1 MGLRVGLG
9 YDVHKLAE
17 NRKLIMGGVEIP
29 YELGLLGHSDAD
41 VLVHAIMDA
50 LVGAVKLG
58 DIGKL
63 FPDTDPQYKDI
74 SSLKLLGFVKDKVYE
89 MGYSIVNIDSI
100 IVAQAPKMRPY
111 VDQMEKNI
119 ADVLGISVDDINVKA
134 TTEEELGFTVRKEG
148 ISSKAVCL
156 LSK

>member
-74 SSLKLLGFVKDKVYE
+74 SSLKLLGFVNDKVYE

-134 TTEEELGFTVRKEG
+134 TTEEELGFTGRKKG

>member
-119 ADVLGISVDDINVKA
+119 ADVLGISVDDINVKGNYRRR
-134 TTEEELGFTVRKEG
+134 TWLYR
-148 ISSKAVCL
+148 
-156 LSK
+156 

>member
-17 NRKLIMGGVEIP
+17 NRKLIMGGVEI
-29 YELGLLGHSDAD
+29 
-41 VLVHAIMDA
+41 
-50 LVGAVKLG
+50 
-58 DIGKL
+58 
-63 FPDTDPQYKDI
+63 
-74 SSLKLLGFVKDKVYE
+74 SSLKLLGFVNDKVYE

-134 TTEEELGFTVRKEG
+134 TTEEELGFTGRKEG

>member
-119 ADVLGISVDDINVKA
+119 AGSCLFPCIGCPCKRKLCCIQQSGIPARGCQKW
-134 TTEEELGFTVRKEG
+134 KW
-148 ISSKAVCL
+148 
-156 LSK
+156 

>member
-1 MGLRVGLG
+1 MIYTDRNTVVVNFHLEGRLTMGLRVGLG

-89 MGYSIVNIDSI
+89 MGYSIVNIDSN
-100 IVAQAPKMRPY
+100 Y
-111 VDQMEKNI
+111 C
-119 ADVLGISVDDINVKA
+119 
-134 TTEEELGFTVRKEG
+134 
-148 ISSKAVCL
+148 SS
-156 LSK
+156 SS